1 MVELH
6 YPLTVMEKASQD
18 PSINTCDAFQN
29 KKQGGLKS
37 MNRRFVMVVVVL
49 VGMMLMAGSAPA
61 FAQEEQQQQTVKTIF
76 DYKTELRLTDDQV
89 AKIREYLN
97 DLGKEI
103 RIFRAKLTLVDVDLQ
118 SLIEKDAD
126 MGLIKNKIKEA
137 YDIQASIKMAD
148 VEAARNINN
157 VLRPEQLKKW
167 KEIQAE
173 ARK

>member
-1 MVELH
+1 
-6 YPLTVMEKASQD
+6 
-18 PSINTCDAFQN
+18 
-29 KKQGGLKS
+29 

-49 VGMMLMAGSAPA
+49 VGMMLIAGFAPA
-61 FAQEEQQQQTVKTIF
+61 SAQDEQQQTVKTIF

-89 AKIREYLN
+89 TKIREYLN

-103 RIFRAKLTLVDVDLQ
+103 RVMRAKLTLVDVDLQ
-118 SLIEKDAD
+118 SMMEKDAD
-126 MGLIKNKIKEA
+126 MGAIKGKIKEA
-137 YDIQASIKMAD
+137 YDIQATIKMAD